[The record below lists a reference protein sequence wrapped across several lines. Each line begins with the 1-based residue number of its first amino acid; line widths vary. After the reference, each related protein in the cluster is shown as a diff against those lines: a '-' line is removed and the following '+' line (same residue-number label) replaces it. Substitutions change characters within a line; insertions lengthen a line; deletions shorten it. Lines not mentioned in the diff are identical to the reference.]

1 VDQKTVILKIGGSA
15 ITDKNAELAA
25 KTEIINRL
33 AEEIKKANL
42 DNLLIVHG
50 GGSFGHPM
58 AKKYAIKEGLKQE
71 GQKTGFAETH
81 HVMTVLNGLVM
92 DALIWHNVLAL
103 SVTPSSCIIAKN
115 GRIWLFE
122 KTILRTLLKM
132 GITPVLYGDTILD
145 DQLGFTVIS
154 GDQIVSHLANEF
166 GASRIVMGVDVDGL
180 FDSDPKDTKNPKL
193 YTQLN
198 LEELESIKNNIGISM
213 SSDVTGGMIGK
224 VNELTSAIEKGIP
237 VSIVNAKKRNRVYKA
252 LIGANVEGTI
262 LKKA

>member
-1 VDQKTVILKIGGSA
+1 MNQKTIILKIGGSV
-15 ITDKNAELAA
+15 ITDKNGELAA

-42 DNLLIVHG
+42 NNLLIVHG

-71 GQKTGFAETH
+71 EQKIGFAETH
-81 HVMTVLNGLVM
+81 HIMTVLNGLVM
-92 DALIWHNVLAL
+92 DALIWHNVPAL

-115 GRIWLFE
+115 GRIHLFE
-122 KTILRTLLKM
+122 ENILRKLLKM
-132 GITPVLYGDTILD
+132 GIAPVLYGDTILD

-154 GDQIVSHLANEF
+154 GDQIASHLANKF
-166 GASRIVMGVDVDGL
+166 GVSRIVMGVDVDGL

-193 YTQLN
+193 YDQLN
-198 LEELESIKNNIGISM
+198 LEELESIKNNIGTST

-224 VNELTSAIEKGIP
+224 VNELISAIEQGIP
-237 VSIVNAKKRNRVYKA
+237 VSIVNANKRNRVYKA

-262 LKKA
+262 LKKE